1 MGAAWA
7 RTMREAVAPRAL
19 LTAMLCLTLASCA
32 YNRGTVVLLP
42 VKDGGET
49 SVVVTQDGRQTVL
62 DKPYAAA
69 QQTAFGTYTYQSSAD
84 DINRQFGAAMAAQ
97 PARPA
102 RFTLYFIEGKDE
114 LTYESSQTFE
124 GVLVEILK
132 RPVPDIVVVGHTDRV
147 GSDPYNDNLAR
158 QRAETV
164 RGELV
169 KRGVVA
175 ENVATAGRGSREPLI
190 DTAAGVAEPR
200 NRRVEIYVR

>member
-1 MGAAWA
+1 
-7 RTMREAVAPRAL
+7 MRAVLVLAGTL
-19 LTAMLCLTLASCA
+19 LYVTLASCA

-42 VKDGGET
+42 EKDGRDT

-62 DKPYAAA
+62 DKPYAAT
-69 QQTAFGTYTYQSSAD
+69 QQTAFGAYTYQSSPD
-84 DINRQFGAAMAAQ
+84 DIAKQFGSAMAAQ

-102 RFTLYFIEGKDE
+102 RFTLYFVEGKDE
-114 LTYESSQTFE
+114 LTEESRQTFE

-147 GSDPYNDNLAR
+147 GSDPFNDNLAR
-158 QRAETV
+158 QRADTV

-175 ENVATAGRGSREPLI
+175 ESVATAGRGSREPLI